1 MDRSQRDAEIYA
13 LHKEG
18 KSHPE
23 IAALFNLT
31 YQRIS
36 QICHKEAEAEEW
48 KGKRAKLEAVWA
60 SQREETVQ

>member
-36 QICHKEAEAEEW
+36 QICLREAEAEEW
-48 KGKRAKLEAVWA
+48 QAKRATLEAVWA
-60 SQREETVQ
+60 SQRDDK